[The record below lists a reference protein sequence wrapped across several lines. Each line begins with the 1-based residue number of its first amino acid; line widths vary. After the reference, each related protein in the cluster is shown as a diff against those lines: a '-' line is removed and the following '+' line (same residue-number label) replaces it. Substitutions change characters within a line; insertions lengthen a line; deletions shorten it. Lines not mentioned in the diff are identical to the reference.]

1 MLKSLAVA
9 FLALLVL
16 VPAASAQLEGTA
28 SVTLGGLPSG
38 AFETNETLAAFP
50 FTVQLQISNMVCV
63 GSGAVVTVSLSAET
77 EAEGS
82 GNFTTQ
88 VTPSEMRFNVPAGS
102 AQSYSQTQAGA
113 VQVRPD
119 TTFTATTNATT
130 NLVAQITGIT
140 GCPGVAAGETRD
152 DASVALQFQR
162 ARGLDEEPG
171 AQLPGPGLP
180 LLAVAV
186 LGAVLVLRRKA

>member
-9 FLALLVL
+9 SLALLVL
-16 VPAASAQLEGTA
+16 VPVASAQLEGT
-28 SVTLGGLPSG
+28 SSLTLGGLPSG

-50 FTVQLQISNMVCV
+50 FTVQLQVNNMVCV

-77 EAEGS
+77 ESDGA

-88 VTPSEMRFNVPAGS
+88 VTPSEMRFNVPAGN

-119 TTFTATTNATT
+119 VTFTTTTNATT
-130 NLVAQITGIT
+130 NLVAQITGIS
-140 GCPGVAAGETRD
+140 GCPGIATGEIRDEAA
-152 DASVALQFQR
+152 VPLQFQR
-162 ARGLDEEPG
+162 TRGSSEGPG

-180 LLAVAV
+180 LVALAV
-186 LGAVLVLRRKA
+186 LGTVLVLRRKA